1 MLLESSSSILSACVG
16 RKILSDSAHSFW
28 QWPNIKGLQDFKG
41 IIAHSASYPDNLDL
55 RGKRI
60 AIVGTGASGIQLTA
74 ALQKDASHMYT
85 WIRTPTWI
93 TSGFASTHAGPDG
106 GNFECEFSRS
116 RLIVILGDD

>member
-1 MLLESSSSILSACVG
+1 MLLASSSTISAACLG
-16 RKILSDSAHSFW
+16 IRTLSDFTHSFW
-28 QWPNIKGLQDFKG
+28 QWPKIKGLHDFKG
-41 IIAHSASYPDNLDL
+41 TIAHSASYPDNLDL

-74 ALQKDASHMYT
+74 ALQKEVSHMYT

-106 GNFECEFSRS
+106 ANFDCEFNSS
-116 RLIVILGDD
+116 HP